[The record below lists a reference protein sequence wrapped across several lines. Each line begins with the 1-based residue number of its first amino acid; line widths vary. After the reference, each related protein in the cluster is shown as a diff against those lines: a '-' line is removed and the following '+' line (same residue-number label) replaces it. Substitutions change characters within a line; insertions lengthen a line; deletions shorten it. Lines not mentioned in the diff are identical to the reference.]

1 MTKRA
6 ALYVRVSTDRQ
17 TVENQIAA
25 LSKVAEA
32 RGWQIVE
39 TFSDAGISGAKGR
52 KDRPGLDEM
61 LKQAQRGRF
70 DVVMA
75 WAIDRLGRSLV
86 DLLQTIESLKAC
98 GVDLYLDQQSIDTTT
113 PAGKLMLQMCG
124 AFAEF
129 ERSMLQARI
138 HAGLKRA
145 VTNGAKLGR
154 PLNDPAAV
162 ARARTELAKGLV
174 ADASLQIMLDLE
186 QEPLAPAARAL
197 LSLEAKNAIE
207 AAILT
212 SDDPEEWIRAGRKA
226 AGLQPR
232 KEPK

>member
-1 MTKRA
+1 MMKRA
-6 ALYVRVSTDRQ
+6 ALYVRVCTDRQ

-25 LSKVAEA
+25 LGKVAAA

-52 KDRPGLDEM
+52 SQRPGLDA
-61 LKQAQRGRF
+61 LLAQAQRGRF

-75 WAIDRLGRSLV
+75 WAIDRLGRFLV
-86 DLLQTIESLKAC
+86 DLLQTIEGLRAC

-138 HAGLKRA
+138 AAGLRRA
-145 VTNGAKLGR
+145 LANGTKLGR
-154 PLNDPAAV
+154 PLNAGPDAIE
-162 ARARTELAKGLV
+162 RARVALAEGIGINRVAKMVGLSNGTV
-174 ADASLQIMLDLE
+174 AKLKHASHQ
-186 QEPLAPAARAL
+186 
-197 LSLEAKNAIE
+197 
-207 AAILT
+207 
-212 SDDPEEWIRAGRKA
+212 
-226 AGLQPR
+226 
-232 KEPK
+232 

>member
-1 MTKRA
+1 MKRA

-25 LSKVAEA
+25 LSKVAQA

-39 TFSDAGISGAKGR
+39 TFNDAGISGAKGR
-52 KDRPGLDEM
+52 KERPGLDEM
-61 LKQAQRGRF
+61 LKQAPRGKF

-113 PAGKLMLQMCG
+113 PAGKLMLQLCG

-145 VTNGAKLGR
+145 VANGRTLGR
-154 PLNDPAAV
+154 PLNDPGAIEK
-162 ARARTELAKGLV
+162 ARAALSQGLGINRVAKLVGLSNGTV
-174 ADASLQIMLDLE
+174 QRIKVEM
-186 QEPLAPAARAL
+186 
-197 LSLEAKNAIE
+197 
-207 AAILT
+207 
-212 SDDPEEWIRAGRKA
+212 
-226 AGLQPR
+226 GLR
-232 KEPK
+232 YA

>member
-39 TFSDAGISGAKGR
+39 TFNDAGISGAKGR

-61 LKQAQRGRF
+61 LKGAQRGKF

-75 WAIDRLGRSLV
+75 WAIDRIGRSLV
-86 DLLQTIESLKAC
+86 DLLNTIESLKAC

-113 PAGKLMLQMCG
+113 PSGKLMLQMTG
-124 AFAEF
+124 AYAEF
-129 ERSMLQARI
+129 ERAMIQARI
-138 HAGLKRA
+138 HAGLTRA
-145 VTNGAKLGR
+145 VANGKKLGR
-154 PLNDPAAV
+154 PLNDPDAIDKARLALSEGLGINRV
-162 ARARTELAKGLV
+162 AKLVGLSNGTVQRIKGEMDTV
-174 ADASLQIMLDLE
+174 
-186 QEPLAPAARAL
+186 
-197 LSLEAKNAIE
+197 
-207 AAILT
+207 T
-212 SDDPEEWIRAGRKA
+212 SAQR
-226 AGLQPR
+226 L
-232 KEPK
+232 

>member
-25 LSKVAEA
+25 LSKVADA

-61 LKQAQRGRF
+61 LKQAQRGKF

-138 HAGLKRA
+138 AAGLRRA
-145 VTNGAKLGR
+145 VANGAKLGR
-154 PLNDPAAV
+154 PLNDPSAV
-162 ARARTELAKGLV
+162 ARARLALAKGLGINRV
-174 ADASLQIMLDLE
+174 AKLVG
-186 QEPLAPAARAL
+186 
-197 LSLEAKNAIE
+197 LSNGTVQRIKGEME
-207 AAILT
+207 AA
-212 SDDPEEWIRAGRKA
+212 
-226 AGLQPR
+226 
-232 KEPK
+232 